1 VTELLP
7 RGAFLPVAGG
17 VLIGVGIGVIYAVT
31 GRIAGIS
38 SFLTAVQSRWSRHP
52 YFHRGAARD
61 DLRWKSVLVA
71 GLVGGAALAAWLG
84 GGSYVS
90 TIQPWRLA
98 AGGLLV
104 GFGTRLGCGCTSGHG
119 VCGLAAGA
127 RPSLAGTVAFVG
139 TAMVVARLVKAAG
152 VTP

>member
-1 VTELLP
+1 MTELLP
-7 RGAFLPVAGG
+7 RGAFLPIAGG
-17 VLIGVGIGVIYAVT
+17 LLIGVGIGVIYAAT

-52 YFHRGAARD
+52 YFHQGPARD

-71 GLVGGAALAAWLG
+71 GLVVGAVLAAWLG
-84 GGSYVS
+84 GGAYVS

-104 GFGTRLGCGCTSGHG
+104 GFGTRLGRGCTSGHG
-119 VCGLAAGA
+119 ICGLAAGSA
-127 RPSLAGTVAFVG
+127 PSLAGTIAFVA
-139 TAMVVARLVKAAG
+139 TAMVVARLVQLAG